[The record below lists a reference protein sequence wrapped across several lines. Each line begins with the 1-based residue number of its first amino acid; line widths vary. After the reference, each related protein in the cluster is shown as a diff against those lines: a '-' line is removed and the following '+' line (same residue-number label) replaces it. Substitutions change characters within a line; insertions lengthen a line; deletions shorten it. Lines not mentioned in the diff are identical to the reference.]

1 MDGQSQ
7 NIKTLANGESQSAGT
22 GFLSSDQRDILRI
35 FLRNRLSVL
44 GLGIVIFWLVVAIIG
59 PALAPLPPQEM
70 DIMNRRSPPNA
81 AHPLGTDWLGR
92 DVFSRVLHGTPI
104 TLLIGIVPIAIA
116 ILIGV
121 PTGAIAGY
129 FGGRV
134 ESLIMRTADIFLS
147 VPALVLAIAV
157 TAALGPSLL
166 NAMIAVSVVWWP
178 WYTRLIH
185 SQTLSLSKRVFV
197 EAAIGLGASH
207 RSIIVRHLLPNMASS
222 IFVRGS
228 LDLGFAVLTMAGL
241 GFIGMGAQAP
251 SPEWGLAVSLG
262 RRFMPEFW
270 WISVFPGLAIFS
282 VVLGFNLLGDGIR
295 DALDPEIRG
304 R

>member
-104 TLLIGIVPIAIA
+104 TLAH
-116 ILIGV
+116 
-121 PTGAIAGY
+121 
-129 FGGRV
+129 RR
-134 ESLIMRTADIFLS
+134 S
-147 VPALVLAIAV
+147 
-157 TAALGPSLL
+157 
-166 NAMIAVSVVWWP
+166 
-178 WYTRLIH
+178 
-185 SQTLSLSKRVFV
+185 
-197 EAAIGLGASH
+197 SH
-207 RSIIVRHLLPNMASS
+207 RDRHPYRRANRRNCRLFWRPGGNLNHADGRYFPL
-222 IFVRGS
+222 RTG
-228 LDLGFAVLTMAGL
+228 AGL
-241 GFIGMGAQAP
+241 GDRSYCCVGTIAP
-251 SPEWGLAVSLG
+251 
-262 RRFMPEFW
+262 
-270 WISVFPGLAIFS
+270 
-282 VVLGFNLLGDGIR
+282 
-295 DALDPEIRG
+295 
-304 R
+304 